1 MFFEGTLNRF
11 LANNDQKLKEK
22 YQSAN
27 TKNYEKYFNV
37 LSSKCQLLTKSQI
50 GSGRILHCCCDDNN
64 KQRNLRG
71 RLFLLH
77 VLLAM

>member
-27 TKNYEKYFNV
+27 TKNP
-37 LSSKCQLLTKSQI
+37 S
-50 GSGRILHCCCDDNN
+50 ILP
-64 KQRNLRG
+64 
-71 RLFLLH
+71 
-77 VLLAM
+77 